1 MNKEN
6 GREHL
11 SILKSMSKVGGECE
25 VIFQEGD
32 AD

>member
-11 SILKSMSKVGGECE
+11 SVLKSMSQVGGECE
-25 VIFQEGD
+25 VIFEEGG